1 MTGVG
6 FRLLHFLKI
15 CAVLSGGMTAL
26 LPTPGTGICKPNM
39 ARRRD
44 TNRRRRQVTKLP
56 IPIPQYLP
64 FTLRYGFLRCI
75 PRLRRC
81 HAPDSHAGI
90 ARAFDVI
97 GLTGRDRGLHPLSL
111 ALSAGSPGAE
121 WLMQDAITYIL
132 DMNRRLSC
140 CFSRCFGSYAQGA
153 NWWRILSSVARSSPV
168 SCALNL
174 TSSVACRAVNFLR

>member
-1 MTGVG
+1 MTGAG
-6 FRLLHFLKI
+6 SRLLPFLKR

-26 LPTPGTGICKPNM
+26 LPTPGTGVCNPNA

-44 TNRRRRQVTKLP
+44 TDRRRRQVTKLP
-56 IPIPQYLP
+56 RPIPQYLP
-64 FTLRYGFLRCI
+64 FTLRYGCLRCI

-90 ARAFDVI
+90 TRAFDVI
-97 GLTGRDRGLHPLSL
+97 GLTGRDRGFHPLSL
-111 ALSAGSPGAE
+111 ALAAGSPGAG

-132 DMNRRLSC
+132 TMNRSLSC
-140 CFSRCFGSYAQGA
+140 CFSRYCGSYAQGA

-174 TSSVACRAVNFLR
+174 TSSAACLAVSFLR